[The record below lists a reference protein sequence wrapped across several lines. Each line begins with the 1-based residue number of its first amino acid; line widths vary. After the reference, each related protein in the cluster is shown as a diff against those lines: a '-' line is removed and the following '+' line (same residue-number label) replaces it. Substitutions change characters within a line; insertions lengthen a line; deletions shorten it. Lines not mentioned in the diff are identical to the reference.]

1 MLTRIST
8 FLTMLAVSGFIGVPI
23 AVADGRTASSD
34 GAEVYIIT
42 PVDAEQV
49 SSPVTIKF
57 GLRGMDIAP
66 AGTEKANTGHHHLII
81 DAPLPPFDEPVPA
94 VDNYRHFGGGQTEVT
109 LDLGLG
115 NHTLQLLLADHNHIP
130 HEPVIHSGRIIINVK
145 SRI

>member
-1 MLTRIST
+1 
-8 FLTMLAVSGFIGVPI
+8 MLAVSGFIGVPI
-23 AVADGRTASSD
+23 ALADGRTASSD

-57 GLRGMDIAP
+57 GLRGMDVAP

-94 VDNYRHFGGGQTEVT
+94 DDNYRHFGGGQTEVT

-145 SRI
+145 

>member
-1 MLTRIST
+1 
-8 FLTMLAVSGFIGVPI
+8 MLAVSGFIGVPI
-23 AVADGRTASSD
+23 ALADGRTASSD

-57 GLRGMDIAP
+57 GLRGMDVAP

-94 VDNYRHFGGGQTEVT
+94 DNYRHFGGGQTEVT

-130 HEPVIHSGRIIINVK
+130 HEPVIRSRRIIINVK
-145 SRI
+145 

>member
-23 AVADGRTASSD
+23 ALADGRTASSD

-57 GLRGMDIAP
+57 GLRGMDVAP
-66 AGTEKANTGHHHLII
+66 AGTEKVNTGHHHLII

-94 VDNYRHFGGGQTEVT
+94 DDNYRHFGGGQTEVT

-130 HEPVIHSGRIIINVK
+130 HEPVIRSRRIIINVK
-145 SRI
+145 

>member
-23 AVADGRTASSD
+23 ALADGRTASSD

-57 GLRGMDIAP
+57 GLRGMDVAP

-94 VDNYRHFGGGQTEVT
+94 DDNYRHFGGGQTEVT

-130 HEPVIHSGRIIINVK
+130 HEPVIRSGRIIINVK
-145 SRI
+145 

>member
-23 AVADGRTASSD
+23 ALADGRTASSD

-57 GLRGMDIAP
+57 GLRGMDVAP
-66 AGTEKANTGHHHLII
+66 ARTEKANTGHHHLII

-94 VDNYRHFGGGQTEVT
+94 DDNYRHFGGGQTEVT

-130 HEPVIHSGRIIINVK
+130 HEPVIRSRRIIINVK
-145 SRI
+145 

>member
-1 MLTRIST
+1 MLAWIRT
-8 FLTMLAVSGFIGVPI
+8 FLTMLAVGGFIGVPI
-23 AVADGRTASSD
+23 ALADGRTTSSD

-42 PVDAEQV
+42 PVDAERV

-57 GLRGMDIAP
+57 GVRGMDVAP

-94 VDNYRHFGGGQTEVT
+94 NDNYRHFGGVQTEVT

-115 NHTLQLLLADHNHIP
+115 NHTLQLLFADHNHIP

-145 SRI
+145 SN

>member
-23 AVADGRTASSD
+23 ALADGRTASSD

-66 AGTEKANTGHHHLII
+66 AGTEKANTGQHHLII

-94 VDNYRHFGGGQTEVT
+94 DDNYRHFGGGQTEVT

-130 HEPVIHSGRIIINVK
+130 HEPVIRSRRIIINVK
-145 SRI
+145 

>member
-1 MLTRIST
+1 
-8 FLTMLAVSGFIGVPI
+8 MLAVSGFIGVPI
-23 AVADGRTASSD
+23 ALADGRTASSD

-94 VDNYRHFGGGQTEVT
+94 DDNYRHFGGGQTEVT

-130 HEPVIHSGRIIINVK
+130 HEPVIRSRRVIINVK
-145 SRI
+145 

>member
-23 AVADGRTASSD
+23 ALADGRTASSD

-57 GLRGMDIAP
+57 GLRGMDVAP

-94 VDNYRHFGGGQTEVT
+94 DDNYRHFGGGQTEVT

-145 SRI
+145 

>member
-23 AVADGRTASSD
+23 ALADGRTASSD

-94 VDNYRHFGGGQTEVT
+94 DDNYRHFGGGQTEVT

-130 HEPVIHSGRIIINVK
+130 HEPVIRSGRIIINVK
-145 SRI
+145 

>member
-23 AVADGRTASSD
+23 ALADGRTASSD

-57 GLRGMDIAP
+57 GLRGMDVAP

-94 VDNYRHFGGGQTEVT
+94 DDNYRHFGGGQTEVT

-130 HEPVIHSGRIIINVK
+130 HEPVIRSRRIIINVK
-145 SRI
+145 

>member
-8 FLTMLAVSGFIGVPI
+8 FLTMLVVSGFIGVPI
-23 AVADGRTASSD
+23 ALADGRTASSD

-57 GLRGMDIAP
+57 GLRGMDVAP

-94 VDNYRHFGGGQTEVT
+94 DDNYRHFGGGQTEVT

-130 HEPVIHSGRIIINVK
+130 HEPVIRSRRIIINVK
-145 SRI
+145 

>member
-1 MLTRIST
+1 MLTRLST

-23 AVADGRTASSD
+23 ALADGRTASSD

-57 GLRGMDIAP
+57 GLRGMDVAP

-94 VDNYRHFGGGQTEVT
+94 DDNYRHFGGGQTEVT

-130 HEPVIHSGRIIINVK
+130 HEPVIRSRRIIINVK
-145 SRI
+145 

>member
-23 AVADGRTASSD
+23 ALADGRTASSD

-57 GLRGMDIAP
+57 GLRGMDVAP

-94 VDNYRHFGGGQTEVT
+94 DDNYRHFGGGQTEVT

-115 NHTLQLLLADHNHIP
+115 NHTLQLLLADHNLIP
-130 HEPVIHSGRIIINVK
+130 HEPVIRSRRIIINVK
-145 SRI
+145 

>member
-1 MLTRIST
+1 
-8 FLTMLAVSGFIGVPI
+8 MLAVSGFIGVPI
-23 AVADGRTASSD
+23 ALADGRTASSD

-57 GLRGMDIAP
+57 GLRGMDVAP

-94 VDNYRHFGGGQTEVT
+94 DDNYRHFGGGQTEVT

-130 HEPVIHSGRIIINVK
+130 HEPVIRSRRVIINVK
-145 SRI
+145 

>member
-1 MLTRIST
+1 MVTRISRI
-8 FLTMLAVSGFIGVPI
+8 LTILAVGGFIGAPI
-23 AVADGRTASSD
+23 ALADGRTPSSD

-42 PVDAEQV
+42 PVDAERV

-57 GLRGMDIAP
+57 GLRGMDVAP
-66 AGTEKANTGHHHLII
+66 AGTEKAHTGHHHLII

-94 VDNYRHFGGGQTEVT
+94 DDNYRHFGGGQTEVT

-130 HEPVIHSGRIIINVK
+130 HEPVIRSRRVIINVK
-145 SRI
+145 

>member
-57 GLRGMDIAP
+57 GLRGMDVAP

-94 VDNYRHFGGGQTEVT
+94 DDNYRHFGGGQTEVT

-130 HEPVIHSGRIIINVK
+130 HEPVIRSGRIIINVK
-145 SRI
+145 

>member
-23 AVADGRTASSD
+23 ALADGRTASSD

-57 GLRGMDIAP
+57 GLRGMDVAP

-94 VDNYRHFGGGQTEVT
+94 DDNYRHFGGGQTEVT

-130 HEPVIHSGRIIINVK
+130 HEPLIHSGRIIINVK
-145 SRI
+145 

>member
-1 MLTRIST
+1 
-8 FLTMLAVSGFIGVPI
+8 MLAVSGFIGVPI
-23 AVADGRTASSD
+23 ALADGRTASSD

-57 GLRGMDIAP
+57 GLRGMDVAP

-94 VDNYRHFGGGQTEVT
+94 DDNYRHFGGGQTEVT

-130 HEPVIHSGRIIINVK
+130 HEPVIRSRRIIINVK
-145 SRI
+145 

>member
-23 AVADGRTASSD
+23 ALADGRTASSD

-42 PVDAEQV
+42 PVDAQQV

-57 GLRGMDIAP
+57 GLRGMDVAP

-94 VDNYRHFGGGQTEVT
+94 DDNYRHFGGGQTEVT

-130 HEPVIHSGRIIINVK
+130 HEPVIRSRRIIINVK
-145 SRI
+145 

>member
-23 AVADGRTASSD
+23 ALADGRTASSD

-94 VDNYRHFGGGQTEVT
+94 DDNYRHFGGGQTEVT

-130 HEPVIHSGRIIINVK
+130 HEPVIRSRRVIINVK
-145 SRI
+145 